1 MEVKIRH
8 AFLFEPEAHTRGG
21 WYYSTLPSL
30 AASAASWLYNK
41 AQQIFCKKEVNGT
54 GSCDVQ
60 KAFFWQTFV
69 PPKQKVP
76 NLGYI
81 LNLELI

>member
-8 AFLFEPEAHTRGG
+8 AFLFEPEAPLDPPIFSSAKKLNRFAAKKKLMALVPLWCAKGIF
-21 WYYSTLPSL
+21 LANFPS
-30 AASAASWLYNK
+30 
-41 AQQIFCKKEVNGT
+41 
-54 GSCDVQ
+54 
-60 KAFFWQTFV
+60 
-69 PPKQKVP
+69 PKQKVP